1 MTFTSINPATAVIS
15 GGTISSSAFGDP
27 VCSNFDDHETRIVA
41 NEADI
46 RTSSNG
52 LTVVRDTMGRWYSTS
67 NNTSGTKIT
76 SEIGLSSWTATGDT
90 PSGITVSGD
99 TFTVATAG
107 RYSITAG
114 CYTTPQG
121 TSQTGYIGFS
131 IKNAAGTLILGYQTI
146 QFNNALAAAALGN
159 VGTGTVKLAAGFTFK
174 VFIFTTNAN
183 GIVMSGDA
191 TNQGTFLSV
200 QREG

>member
-1 MTFTSINPATAVIS
+1 MTYTAIDKSTQVIS
-15 GGTISSSAFGDP
+15 GGTISKSGFGDP
-27 VCSNFDDHETRIVA
+27 VCDNFADHETRILA
-41 NEADI
+41 NESDI
-46 RTSSNG
+46 RTASNAV
-52 LTVVRDTMGRWYSTS
+52 TVVRDTQGRWYSTS
-67 NNTSGTKIT
+67 NNTTGTKIT
-76 SEIGLSSWTATGDT
+76 SEVGLSSWTATGDT
-90 PSGITVSGD
+90 PSGISVSGD
-99 TFTVATAG
+99 TFTIASAG

-131 IKNAAGTLILGYQTI
+131 IKNVAGSIIYAYQTI
-146 QFNNALAAAALGN
+146 NFNNALAAPALGN
-159 VGTGTVKLAAGFTFK
+159 VSTGTVKLGAGATFK

-191 TNQGTFLSV
+191 TNQATFVSV